1 MKLFKRTKQDMYARL
16 DELMARMA
24 SEEIYDEYVAIRGG
38 MDNG

>member
-1 MKLFKRTKQDMYARL
+1 MKLFKRKQDTYARL

-24 SEEIYDEYVAIRGG
+24 SEEIYDEYILIRGG